1 MHILSPALTQY
12 ATEECPGLRFH
23 EPGQGARFRLAKWS
37 RHLGLP
43 CPGCITFLAMAETQ
57 LDRVLDLLA
66 RLGAPYIVRSEEAFS
81 QAILNS
87 LVL

>member
-1 MHILSPALTQY
+1 MFSPPEMPPKRAQ
-12 ATEECPGLRFH
+12 AGGF
-23 EPGQGARFRLAKWS
+23 GAGKGAWFRLAQRS

-43 CPGCITFLAMAETQ
+43 CPGCMTFLAMAETQ

>member
-43 CPGCITFLAMAETQ
+43 CPGCIKFLAMAETQ